1 MLCFQEVAALEHK
14 VMFVS
19 GKHSY
24 KAVTM
29 YQPAKA
35 LHAQTKGLGFGVT
48 KRKPKLVQHML

>member
-1 MLCFQEVAALEHK
+1 MLCFQEMAASEHK

-24 KAVTM
+24 GAVLM

-35 LHAQTKGLGFGVT
+35 LRAQTKGLGFGVT
-48 KRKPKLVQHML
+48 KRKPKTMQRML